1 MHPKFVV
8 DSMRRQGR
16 APVSIQISFITA
28 RKRSLGQGNIFTPV
42 CHSVHRWGGVW
53 SGGRVPAPGG
63 GREGGWCLVLEGVPA
78 PRGSGPRGSACS
90 GGACSR
96 GSGPGGAW
104 WRPPRTVTAAGGT
117 HPTAMHSCFH
127 SVFAKLSKIID
138 WRTHLRNLRF
148 REIQDPPLGNAMNT
162 FV

>member
-28 RKRSLGQGNIFTPV
+28 RKRSLGQSNIFTPV

-53 SGGRVPAPGG
+53 SGGEGACSGG
-63 GREGGWCLVLEGVPA
+63 WGGGWCLVLG
-78 PRGSGPRGSACS
+78 

-96 GSGPGGAW
+96 GVWS
-104 WRPPRTVTAAGGT
+104 RECLVETPRTATAAGGT

-127 SVFAKLSKIID
+127 AVFAKLSKIID
-138 WRTHLRNLRF
+138 WRTLSG
-148 REIQDPPLGNAMNT
+148 IGNSGKSWIRHWVMQ
-162 FV
+162 